1 MHLVLF
7 QMMESEIYLNQI
19 KMEKSMKEINVAV
32 TGGAGQIAYSL
43 LPRLVSGETF
53 GPDIKVNLRL
63 IEIPQV
69 VDKLQGTIMELIDCG
84 FDQTGELTATSDIRE
99 GVKDADWVLLV
110 GSIPRGIVIDGKKIE
125 ERSDLLKING
135 GIFTDQGAAIGQV
148 AKPDAKIL
156 VVGNPAN
163 TNALIGMNSAKNP
176 SQQWFAMTALDA
188 NRAKAQL
195 AEKAGTSISSV
206 KNMIIWGNHSPTM
219 YPDPYNATING
230 VSAAETINDDQWLAE
245 EYLPLV
251 QQRGKAVIDARGAS
265 SAASAANAAIDTVKA
280 VMNPTPDG
288 DCFSAAI
295 ASDGSYGVPQGLI
308 FGFPLRTSANGE
320 VEIIQG
326 IELNEFAQ
334 SKIAITTQE
343 LESER
348 EAVADL
354 ID

>member
-1 MHLVLF
+1 
-7 QMMESEIYLNQI
+7 
-19 KMEKSMKEINVAV
+19 MKEINVAV
-32 TGGAGQIAYSL
+32 TAGAGQIAYSL
-43 LPRLVSGETF
+43 LPRLISGETF
-53 GPDIKVNLRL
+53 GPDTKVNLRL

-84 FDQTGELTATSDIRE
+84 FEQTGELIATSDIKE
-99 GVKDADWVLLV
+99 GVEDADWILLV

-135 GIFTDQGAAIGQV
+135 GIFTDQGSAIGEL
-148 AKPDAKIL
+148 AKSDAKIL

-163 TNALIGMNSAKNP
+163 TNALIGMHSANNS

-195 AEKAGTSISSV
+195 AEKAVVEISSI

-230 VSAAETINDDQWLAE
+230 VSAAEVINDNLWLE
-245 EYLPLV
+245 DSYLPLV

-280 VMNPTPDG
+280 VINPTKEG
-288 DCFSAAI
+288 DCFSAAVV
-295 ASDGSYGVPQGLI
+295 SDGSYGIQVGLI
-308 FGFPLRTSANGE
+308 FGFPLSTNSNGE
-320 VEIIQG
+320 IEIIQG

-334 SKIAITTQE
+334 TKIKVTTEE

-348 EAVADL
+348 EAVSDL
-354 ID
+354 IG

>member
-1 MHLVLF
+1 
-7 QMMESEIYLNQI
+7 
-19 KMEKSMKEINVAV
+19 MKEINVAV

-43 LPRLVSGETF
+43 LPRLISGETF
-53 GPDIKVNLRL
+53 GSDTKVNLRL

-84 FDQTGELTATSDIRE
+84 FEQTGELIATSDIKE
-99 GVKDADWVLLV
+99 GVKDADWILLV

-135 GIFTDQGAAIGQV
+135 GIFTDQGSAIGEL
-148 AKPDAKIL
+148 AKSDAKIL

-163 TNALIGMNSAKNP
+163 TNALIGMHSANNSA
-176 SQQWFAMTALDA
+176 QQWFAMTALDA

-195 AEKAGTSISSV
+195 AEKAAVEISSI

-230 VSAAETINDDQWLAE
+230 VSAAEVINDNLWLE
-245 EYLPLV
+245 DSYLPLV

-280 VMNPTPDG
+280 VINPTKEG
-288 DCFSAAI
+288 DCFSAAVV
-295 ASDGSYGVPQGLI
+295 SDGSYGIPEGLI
-308 FGFPLRTSANGE
+308 FGFPLRTNSNGE
-320 VEIIQG
+320 IEIIQG

-334 SKIAITTQE
+334 TKIKVTTEE

-348 EAVADL
+348 ESVSDL

>member
-1 MHLVLF
+1 
-7 QMMESEIYLNQI
+7 
-19 KMEKSMKEINVAV
+19 MKEINVAV

-53 GPDIKVNLRL
+53 GPDTKVNLRL

-84 FDQTGELTATSDIRE
+84 FDQTGDLTATSDIKE

-135 GIFTDQGAAIGQV
+135 GIFTDQGSAIGEL
-148 AKPDAKIL
+148 AKSDARIL

-163 TNALIGMNSAKNP
+163 TNALIGMNKANNP

-195 AEKAGTSISSV
+195 AEKANVEISSV
-206 KNMIIWGNHSPTM
+206 KNMVIWGNHSPTM
-219 YPDPYNATING
+219 YPDPYNATIDG
-230 VSAAETINDDQWLAE
+230 QSAAEVINDSTWIED

-265 SAASAANAAIDTVKA
+265 SAASAANAAIDTVKS
-280 VMNPTPDG
+280 VMNPTNDG

-295 ASDGSYGVPQGLI
+295 VSDGSYSVPEGLI
-308 FGFPLRTSANGE
+308 FGFPLRTTEEGK
-320 VEIIQG
+320 VEIVQG

-334 SKIAITTQE
+334 TKIKVTTDE

-354 ID
+354 IS

>member
-1 MHLVLF
+1 
-7 QMMESEIYLNQI
+7 
-19 KMEKSMKEINVAV
+19 MKEINVAV

-53 GPDIKVNLRL
+53 GPDTKVNLRL

-84 FDQTGELTATSDIRE
+84 FDQTGDLTATSDIKE

-135 GIFTDQGAAIGQV
+135 GIFTDQGSAIGEL
-148 AKPDAKIL
+148 AKSDAKIL

-163 TNALIGMNSAKNP
+163 TNALIGMNKANNN

-195 AEKAGTSISSV
+195 AEKANVEISSV
-206 KNMIIWGNHSPTM
+206 KNMVIWGNHSPTM
-219 YPDPYNATING
+219 YPDPYNATIDG
-230 VSAAETINDDQWLAE
+230 KSAAEVINDASWIED

-265 SAASAANAAIDTVKA
+265 SAASAANAAIDTVKS
-280 VMNPTPDG
+280 VTNPTNDE
-288 DCFSAAI
+288 DCFSAAVV
-295 ASDGSYGVPQGLI
+295 SDGSYGVPEGLI
-308 FGFPLRTSANGE
+308 FGFPLRTTEDGK

-334 SKIAITTQE
+334 TKIKVTTDE

-354 ID
+354 IS

>member
-7 QMMESEIYLNQI
+7 QMMARGTYSNQTN
-19 KMEKSMKEINVAV
+19 KEKSMKEINVAV

-53 GPDIKVNLRL
+53 GADTKVNLRL

-69 VDKLQGTIMELIDCG
+69 VEKLEGTIMELIDCG

-135 GIFTDQGAAIGQV
+135 GIFTDQGAAIGEL

-163 TNALIGMNSAKNP
+163 TNALIGMNSAKNT

-195 AEKAGTSISSV
+195 AEKAGVNIASL

-219 YPDPYNATING
+219 YPDPYNATIDG
-230 VSAAETINDDQWLAE
+230 ASAAEIINDNQWLAE
-245 EYLPLV
+245 KYLPLV

-265 SAASAANAAIDTVKA
+265 SAASAA
-280 VMNPTPDG
+280 
-288 DCFSAAI
+288 SARVSA
-295 ASDGSYGVPQGLI
+295 GSSSSSSPFL
-308 FGFPLRTSANGE
+308 PLLLLSLGCNTSAG
-320 VEIIQG
+320 VGRWRWQVC
-326 IELNEFAQ
+326 
-334 SKIAITTQE
+334 ITW
-343 LESER
+343 R
-348 EAVADL
+348 
-354 ID
+354 

>member
-1 MHLVLF
+1 
-7 QMMESEIYLNQI
+7 
-19 KMEKSMKEINVAV
+19 MKEINVAV

-43 LPRLVSGETF
+43 LPRLISGETF
-53 GPDIKVNLRL
+53 GSDTKVNLRL

-84 FDQTGELTATSDIRE
+84 FEQTGELIATSDIKE
-99 GVKDADWVLLV
+99 GVKDADWILLV

-135 GIFTDQGAAIGQV
+135 GIFTDQGSAIGEL
-148 AKPDAKIL
+148 AKSDAKIL

-163 TNALIGMNSAKNP
+163 TNALIGMHSANNS

-195 AEKAGTSISSV
+195 AEKAAVEISSI

-230 VSAAETINDDQWLAE
+230 VSAAEVINDNLWLE
-245 EYLPLV
+245 DSYLPLV

-280 VMNPTPDG
+280 VINPTKEG
-288 DCFSAAI
+288 DCFSAAVV
-295 ASDGSYGVPQGLI
+295 SDGSYGIPEGLI
-308 FGFPLRTSANGE
+308 FGFPLSTNSNGE
-320 VEIIQG
+320 IEIIQG

-334 SKIAITTQE
+334 TKIKVSTEE

-348 EAVADL
+348 EAVSDL
-354 ID
+354 IG